1 MHDLLPYIAQKLKAG
16 GIDNVELSFNGIQTK
31 LPLVVLTE
39 VTNSAAIVADRTEY
53 FSRISV
59 QLDVYAENKKTVR
72 ETAQKISE
80 IMTASG
86 FNRGAV
92 FFMPENSL
100 ERQMM
105 TFSCNADSKKRLYGG
120 IYS

>member
-1 MHDLLPYIAQKLKAG
+1 MHDLLPYIARKLKDG
-16 GIDNVELSFNGIQTK
+16 GIENVELSFSGAAAH
-31 LPLVVLTE
+31 LPLTVLTE
-39 VTNSAAIVADRTEY
+39 VTNSAAIVADGTEY

-72 ETAQKISE
+72 ETAQKISK

-105 TFSCNADSKKRLYGG
+105 TFSCNADSQNRIFGG